1 MSLSVDQQ
9 RILAQA
15 IMEAKAMGLS
25 IRYPQKEARKIN
37 WNLGANGYFVRTDG
51 KLFAPNENQKNFI
64 VSRARF
70 AGYVGARGSG
80 KTASGAQKA
89 LFKIMQGEAGA
100 VMNPD
105 FEQFRSSTWPELRL
119 WIPWDMVVP
128 RQRVRAHPEWEP
140 HKPFTLVFTNGA
152 RVICKGLKDPDAARG
167 PNINWLWYDEGQ
179 RDIDG
184 LGWQLAVAAVR
195 VGHDP
200 QAWVTFTPRGLGHW
214 TYKLFVKQDISEE
227 SFAAFAGQDR
237 PLVEWFRGSIDDN
250 KDNLDPGFYASLLAA
265 YPPGYLRDQ
274 ELKGE
279 FVEAG
284 GILGDPAWFKNKIIA
299 KIPEDVIIKAY
310 VRYWDLA
317 ASEKKVAGKRSDD
330 PDETVGTLMAWDGKD
345 FYIMDQVC
353 GYWGYDQIKQNIA
366 LVAEQDSKLV
376 SIYIEQ
382 EPGAGGKN
390 QVADIAKLESLSGY
404 TVREHKPEGD
414 KVLRA
419 NLWFGEAAQGRV
431 YLIRGSWIDGF
442 LEQLSSFP
450 IMRHD
455 DRIDSVSGAR
465 MCIAP
470 IRKWKQVEFLAIRSA
485 ITPQML
491 RL

>member
-1 MSLSVDQQ
+1 M
-9 RILAQA
+9 
-15 IMEAKAMGLS
+15 
-25 IRYPQKEARKIN
+25 
-37 WNLGANGYFVRTDG
+37 
-51 KLFAPNENQKNFI
+51 
-64 VSRARF
+64 
-70 AGYVGARGSG
+70 
-80 KTASGAQKA
+80 
-89 LFKIMQGEAGA
+89 
-100 VMNPD
+100 
-105 FEQFRSSTWPELRL
+105 
-119 WIPWDMVVP
+119 
-128 RQRVRAHPEWEP
+128 
-140 HKPFTLVFTNGA
+140 
-152 RVICKGLKDPDAARG
+152 
-167 PNINWLWYDEGQ
+167 
-179 RDIDG
+179 
-184 LGWQLAVAAVR
+184 
-195 VGHDP
+195 
-200 QAWVTFTPRGLGHW
+200 
-214 TYKLFVKQDISEE
+214 
-227 SFAAFAGQDR
+227 
-237 PLVEWFRGSIDDN
+237 
-250 KDNLDPGFYASLLAA
+250 
-265 YPPGYLRDQ
+265 
-274 ELKGE
+274 
-279 FVEAG
+279 
-284 GILGDPAWFKNKIIA
+284 
-299 KIPEDVIIKAY
+299 
-310 VRYWDLA
+310 RYWDLA